1 MNQAKFRQF
10 EHFNFENNVVW
21 KDFIKD
27 LDPNI
32 PKERFEKLKKIWYKD
47 NIDTDFDPEF
57 VSHPNQ
63 QSSHQNNTHQKQ
75 GSAFNLGQQTIVQ
88 KILFG
93 LENFLKLAFIITSFV
108 PIVSNAQFAVA
119 ACILGLYRQCKFPT
133 KTREYGE
140 KVLKNEFTQN
150 LFFLIGYLFVY
161 SFRPVYNAPIIL
173 HFVLGLASYVLLLQ
187 GTIYQY
193 FKSQV
198 DKIYSMQ
205 KEIYKIKYRIEI
217 ALVPASLIFLFIG
230 HSSLFTFVYY
240 ANFIRIKYI
249 LLDSFKEECRYV
261 NYKYLEPYK
270 RNPILGF
277 LISKVQSLCS
287 YFIRF
292 K

>member
-1 MNQAKFRQF
+1 MNQAKLRQF
-10 EHFNFENNVVW
+10 ENFNFENNVVW
-21 KDFIKD
+21 KDFIKE
-27 LDPNI
+27 LDPKI

-47 NIDTDFDPEF
+47 NIDPDFDSEF
-57 VSHPNQ
+57 INNPNQ
-63 QSSHQNNTHQKQ
+63 QASYANHTNQQK
-75 GSAFNLGQQTIVQ
+75 GGAFNLGQQTLVQ

-93 LENFLKLAFIITSFV
+93 LENFLKLAFIVTSFITIV
-108 PIVSNAQFAVA
+108 PNTQFAVA

-133 KTREYGE
+133 RTREYGE

-161 SFRPVYNAPIIL
+161 SFKAVFNVPIIL
-173 HFVLGLASYVLLLQ
+173 HFILGLASYVLLLQ

-193 FKSQV
+193 FKNQV

-217 ALVPASLIFLFIG
+217 AIVPATLIFLLIG
-230 HSSLFTFVYY
+230 RSSLFTFVFY

-249 LLDSFKEECRYV
+249 LLDSFKEECKYV
-261 NYKYLEPYK
+261 NQRFLEPYK
-270 RNPILGF
+270 HNPILGF
-277 LISKVQSLCS
+277 VISKIQQVCS
-287 YFIRF
+287 YLIRS